1 MINAPIIETEEEI
14 VELPK
19 PIYDAMCNAISE
31 YRNQLASYEAQVTKL
46 LEVIN
51 AQNQSL
57 EKIRD
62 FIQAKAEN
70 RPKVENIQKF
80 DSCEISNFQV

>member
-1 MINAPIIETEEEI
+1 MIDIPIMETEEEI

-19 PIYDAMCNAISE
+19 PIYDAMCDAISE

-51 AQNQSL
+51 AQDQSL

-70 RPKVENIQKF
+70 HPKVENIQKF
-80 DSCEISNFQV
+80 DSCEISNFRV